1 MAVPAIEQILVY
13 IADSSLKDAL
23 IYLAAYNIV
32 DYSKKINKLKKA
44 RNEIGHNPHIR
55 NRHIDPKL
63 LNGILEPCFEI
74 INKLFDQLI
83 EPSKKKEK

>member
-1 MAVPAIEQILVY
+1 MYFSIL
-13 IADSSLKDAL
+13 DLRF
-23 IYLAAYNIV
+23 V
-32 DYSKKINKLKKA
+32 DIINFARCSEIITHEESKKINKLKKA